1 MRLTRHKKQE
11 LLGITSNDSTQD
23 NRRRNSNYENTSL
36 DDGRDDRNYHR
47 SSSRHTR
54 NRKENSDESEPS
66 NDEDDEE
73 KDQPKQYSF
82 RNREMTKRDIS
93 TLNVKTLGGESY
105 YRKSSNRHGRNSGND
120 RKEYSDDSEPSND
133 EDDEEKDQPKQ
144 YSFRNREMTKRD
156 ISTLNVKTLGGDG
169 AGCARS
175 NTSTRENCDYYYRSS
190 RRNSDNNHKDNS
202 DDSEPSNDEDD
213 EKEKDQPKQ
222 YSFRNREMTKRDVS
236 TLNVKTLGGDGA
248 GCARSNATYRENRDV
263 RESTRSSDR
272 NYVDT
277 QPRMHFGGRISNWN
291 HHSYKNHRSQHR
303 RRSSYSVSDR
313 KHYDS
318 SSESASA
325 ASKNGNNSFSRF
337 KRSPNRSSY
346 MNESDEDGFS
356 KYESNRLANE
366 RNSIQPIN
374 NESASNMGGSL
385 MDKASKRDL
394 MRADVAPVAVDSK
407 IGFSAI
413 GGLDKHVASLK
424 EMVIL
429 PLLYPDVFEKFD
441 SQPPRGVLFV
451 GPPGTGKTLTARAL
465 ANSVSGNNNGRKVS
479 FFMRKGA
486 DCLSKWVGEGERQL
500 RLLFEQAKRFQPSII
515 FFDEIDGLAPVRSV
529 KQDQIHASI
538 VSTLLAL
545 MDGLDARGQVVVI
558 GATNRPDAIDPAL
571 RRPGRFDRELMFPL
585 PSASARSAILDIH
598 TKNWDP
604 KLTDDVKHWIV
615 ESTAGYCGADIKAL
629 CNESAI
635 VALRRT
641 YPQVY
646 PSSFR
651 LALDLSKL
659 KLGKGDFAA
668 ALNKV
673 IPSSRRSASP
683 NVNAKPLDAITAPL
697 LGPMLTSINSK
708 LNNIFPVAEVSAN
721 KEHAGHMLSS
731 LSKSSMKEIEYIP
744 EDSEQWI
751 AALTDM
757 QDADTLSMF
766 VESPSVSKTNNFHS
780 TQVGSQVAAVTSIWN
795 ASSITSRPRLM
806 IAGEKNM
813 GQIELAMA
821 TLQQVESLSA
831 FSIEITSLLSDIYC
845 SLPEQSLVNRIQEA
859 YRQAPS
865 VIFLPDILS
874 WWKCA
879 NETMRITLLSII
891 ENIPATLPVLW
902 LTTVAVDR
910 DSLSEYEDDKRLQTL
925 LQFYAGDNS
934 SIQSNG
940 VPTGPCVVE
949 VTAPN
954 DASRAVFF
962 DQFFSSLY
970 QLPATIYGA
979 RKSILMSRIQSVAV
993 ETAAAKEVT
1002 EKSKNTKGDK
1012 NEEEENDDTFH
1023 LNIPQDP
1030 LDVERD
1036 QQCQREIRTFL
1047 RASLSELHKEKR
1059 CNAFS
1064 KPVDPEMVP
1073 DYYDIIKCPM
1083 DLETMRMKVDE
1094 HMYPTLGHFLRDIEQ
1109 IAFNAR
1115 EYNPMTLKDQRGRYI
1130 VHSANSMRDIVE
1142 SHAYNFKKEVGYDLF
1157 KRCDE
1162 IARRNKVKKLA
1173 PITSG
1178 DKMPPENKKFYADII
1193 LLHYRLKDEAAAN
1206 ADGATDDNHNE
1217 DNKQRGD
1224 SFHDDDQDEV
1234 TQMSQRRS
1242 SRRNNES
1249 EMEFLELP
1257 VPQRKR
1263 KAIAME
1269 TGDAVSKD
1277 TESSVVNEIV
1287 AATSDPATVTEES
1300 AMDVEQSSEVVNND
1314 ETIQAVD
1321 NIVSTEIPPTEPAF
1335 TIEDIDSSWLMTSLK
1350 QSIIDADA
1358 FKQDNYFDKL
1368 KQKYT
1373 LKTRGCS
1380 ILQLITVLTSL
1391 NRIVREFPRVG
1402 DIKKIINEIEI
1413 YIQKETEN

>member
-11 LLGITSNDSTQD
+11 LLGNTSHESTRD
-23 NRRRNSNYENTSL
+23 RRLRSSNYESSSL
-36 DDGRDDRNYHR
+36 DDRREDRNYRR
-47 SSSRHTR
+47 SSNRHSR
-54 NRKENSDESEPS
+54 NSKENSDESEPS
-66 NDEDDEE
+66 DDEDEKE
-73 KDQPKQYSF
+73 KDQPRQYSF

-93 TLNVKTLGGESY
+93 TLNVKTLGGETY
-105 YRKSSNRHGRNSGND
+105 YRRSSNRHGRSSGND
-120 RKEYSDDSEPSND
+120 SNDHKENSDESEPSND
-133 EDDEEKDQPKQ
+133 DDDEDDEDEKEKDQPRQ

-175 NTSTRENCDYYYRSS
+175 N
-190 RRNSDNNHKDNS
+190 
-202 DDSEPSNDEDD
+202 
-213 EKEKDQPKQ
+213 
-222 YSFRNREMTKRDVS
+222 
-236 TLNVKTLGGDGA
+236 A
-248 GCARSNATYRENRDV
+248 AYRENRDL

-303 RRSSYSVSDR
+303 RRTSFGVSDR

-318 SSESASA
+318 SSESSSGS
-325 ASKNGNNSFSRF
+325 SKAGANSFSRL

-346 MNESDEDGFS
+346 MNESEEDGFS
-356 KYESNRLANE
+356 KYESNRLAKE

-374 NESASNMGGSL
+374 DGNTNHMGGSL

-394 MRADVAPVAVDSK
+394 MRADVAPIAIDSK

-465 ANSVSGNNNGRKVS
+465 ANSVSGDKSGRKVS

-500 RLLFEQAKRFQPSII
+500 RLLFEQAKRYQPSII

-585 PSASARSAILDIH
+585 PSATARSAILDIH

-615 ESTAGYCGADIKAL
+615 ESTSGYCGADIKAL
-629 CNESAI
+629 CNEAAI

-646 PSSFR
+646 PSSCR
-651 LALDLSKL
+651 LALDLTKL

-683 NVNAKPLDAITAPL
+683 NVNAKPLDNITAPL
-697 LGPMLTSINSK
+697 LGPTLNLINSK
-708 LNNIFPVAEVSAN
+708 LNNIFPVSEVSAN
-721 KEHAGHMLSS
+721 KEHAGHTLSS
-731 LSKSSMKEIEYIP
+731 LLNTSIKEIEYIP

-757 QDADTLSMF
+757 QDINILSTF
-766 VESPSVSKTNNFHS
+766 VDSNGVNNSNSYHS
-780 TQVGSQVAAVTSIWN
+780 TQIGGQVAAVISIWN
-795 ASSITSRPRLM
+795 PSSITSRPRLM

-845 SLPEQSLVNRIQEA
+845 SLPEQALVNRIQEA

-865 VIFLPDILS
+865 VIFLPDIIS

-879 NETMRITLLSII
+879 NETMRITLLSIV

-910 DSLSEYEDDKRLQTL
+910 DGFGEYEDDKRLQAL
-925 LQFYAGDNS
+925 LLFYAGENS

-940 VPTGPCVVE
+940 VPSGSCTIE
-949 VTAPN
+949 VTTPG
-954 DASRAVFF
+954 DTSRDMFF
-962 DQFFSSLY
+962 DQFFTSLY

-979 RKSILMSRIQSVAV
+979 RKSILLSRIQSVVVEQAAV
-993 ETAAAKEVT
+993 KDVADKAKKS
-1002 EKSKNTKGDK
+1002 EKNDEG
-1012 NEEEENDDTFH
+1012 NDDVF
-1023 LNIPQDP
+1023 LNVPQDP
-1030 LDVERD
+1030 MDIERD
-1036 QQCQREIRTFL
+1036 RQCQRELRTFF
-1047 RASLSELHKEKR
+1047 RASLNELHKEKR

-1064 KPVDPEMVP
+1064 RPVDPEMVP
-1073 DYYDIIKCPM
+1073 DYYNIIKCPM

-1142 SHAYNFKKEVGYDLF
+1142 SHAYNFNKEVGYDLF

-1162 IARRNKVKKLA
+1162 IAKRNKVKKLL
-1173 PITSG
+1173 PITSS
-1178 DKMPPENKKFYADII
+1178 DEMPSENKKFYADII
-1193 LLHYRLKDEAAAN
+1193 ALHLRLKEEAAAN
-1206 ADGATDDNHNE
+1206 NDDVIEDNH
-1217 DNKQRGD
+1217 DDDKKHD
-1224 SFHDDDQDEV
+1224 HSSFHDDQDD
-1234 TQMSQRRS
+1234 TNQMNQRRS
-1242 SRRNNES
+1242 SRRRNES
-1249 EMEFLELP
+1249 ELEFLELP
-1257 VPQRKR
+1257 APQRKR
-1263 KAIAME
+1263 KAVVLDTADVVIGNETQSINEAAAIATDAIAVTTDSAME
-1269 TGDAVSKD
+1269 ID
-1277 TESSVVNEIV
+1277 
-1287 AATSDPATVTEES
+1287 
-1300 AMDVEQSSEVVNND
+1300 QSSELPNNEEIIQTTD
-1314 ETIQAVD
+1314 ESVT
-1321 NIVSTEIPPTEPAF
+1321 TEIPPVVPEF
-1335 TIEDIDSSWLMTSLK
+1335 TVEDIDSSVLMTNLK

-1358 FKQDNYFDKL
+1358 LQQDNYFDKL

-1380 ILQLITVLTSL
+1380 ILQLITILTSL
-1391 NRIVREFPRVG
+1391 NRIVREFPRIG
-1402 DIKKIINEIEI
+1402 EIKKVVDEIEN
-1413 YIQKETEN
+1413 YIQN